1 MIVFV
6 DESGFSQRP
15 CRVATWAPKGQTPVI
30 QYHFNWDHLSVIA
43 GLTRW
48 NCYFRMYQGAIN
60 RFLVVEFLKALVR
73 AIKRPLL
80 ILWDSLP
87 AHRSRVVR
95 DYVDSL
101 EGAAQLEF
109 LPTYAPELN
118 PVEYLWAWMKRHAMA
133 NFCPDTLEE
142 LTDMASRKL
151 RSARRRPS
159 IIAACWKQS
168 ALPL

>member
-1 MIVFV
+1 MVFV

-30 QYHFNWDHLSVIA
+30 QYHFNWDQLSVIA

-73 AIKRPLL
+73 TIKRPLL

-118 PVEYLWAWMKRHAMA
+118 PVKYLWANPTSTVHG
-133 NFCPDTLEE
+133 CE
-142 LTDMASRKL
+142 SRYIRGL
-151 RSARRRPS
+151 MFGVATTFWRSRGSEGAR
-159 IIAACWKQS
+159 AV
-168 ALPL
+168 

>member
-73 AIKRPLL
+73 CQEEPKFPQIWESKIPHPVHASASSVRTRPAFNF
-80 ILWDSLP
+80 SL
-87 AHRSRVVR
+87 SR
-95 DYVDSL
+95 Y
-101 EGAAQLEF
+101 E
-109 LPTYAPELN
+109 LPRMLSVTA
-118 PVEYLWAWMKRHAMA
+118 
-133 NFCPDTLEE
+133 
-142 LTDMASRKL
+142 
-151 RSARRRPS
+151 
-159 IIAACWKQS
+159 
-168 ALPL
+168 